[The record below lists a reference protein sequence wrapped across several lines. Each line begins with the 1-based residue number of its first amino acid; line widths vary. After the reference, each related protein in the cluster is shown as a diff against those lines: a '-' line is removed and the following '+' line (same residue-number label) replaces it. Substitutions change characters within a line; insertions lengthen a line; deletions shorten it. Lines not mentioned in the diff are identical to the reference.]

1 MVLHDRS
8 INGLIDK
15 DPSKDNLFLISANN
29 IFMNQTSQIKTL
41 LKEQL
46 QMNELE
52 TDIFLALMKSEKTT
66 SRGFQ
71 EKTNL
76 TVDQIIEISKGLEN
90 KGMVIEI
97 NKNEF
102 RALHPRFA
110 IVNRYRRI
118 CQANN
123 ILFKKNTLIDNLGI
137 MLENYQNQI

>member
-1 MVLHDRS
+1 MQDRG

-123 ILFKKNTLIDNLGI
+123 ILFKKNTLIDNIGI
-137 MLENYQNQI
+137 MLENYQNQM

>member
-1 MVLHDRS
+1 MAFLGHDS
-8 INGLIDK
+8 DGLLDK
-15 DPSKDNLFLISANN
+15 DSSKDNLFLISSNN
-29 IFMNQTSQIKTL
+29 IFMNQISQIKSL

-46 QMNELE
+46 QINELE
-52 TDIFLALMKSEKTT
+52 IDIFLALMKSEKTT
-66 SRGFQ
+66 SPGFQ
-71 EKTNL
+71 QNTNL
-76 TVDQIIEISKGLEN
+76 TVDQIIDISKSLEK

-97 NKNEF
+97 GKNEF

-110 IVNRYRRI
+110 VVNRYRRI

>member
-1 MVLHDRS
+1 MDQG
-8 INGLIDK
+8 INGPIDK
-15 DPSKDNLFLISANN
+15 DPSKDNLFLISTNN
-29 IFMNQTSQIKTL
+29 IFMNQISQIKTL

-66 SRGFQ
+66 SLGFQ
-71 EKTNL
+71 ENTNL
-76 TVDQIIEISKGLEN
+76 TVDQIIEISKSLEK
-90 KGMVIEI
+90 KGMVIEV

>member
-1 MVLHDRS
+1 MQDRG

-123 ILFKKNTLIDNLGI
+123 ILFEKNTLIDNLGI

>member
-1 MVLHDRS
+1 VVLQDRS

-102 RALHPRFA
+102 RAMHPRFA

>member
-1 MVLHDRS
+1 MVLQDRS

-118 CQANN
+118 CQSNN

>member
-1 MVLHDRS
+1 MQDRG

-76 TVDQIIEISKGLEN
+76 TVDQIIEISKGLED

-123 ILFKKNTLIDNLGI
+123 ILFKKNILIDNLGI